1 LTSILLFKNWLSDLI
16 WHTCVDF
23 WQRGWFH
30 KALQQNGKKVAAL
43 STNNFQAPGMVQNS
57 EAQTLSYYRGDE
69 PQRDAAQPQQRDTQ
83 PLEPAGSEP
92 PLSVLIPDTE
102 SELPEVVAAAVAV
115 DGTGF
120 GSPLP
125 VHFREAN
132 TASGLESEAAM
143 DNQPFHQM
151 QHPTLMQCGNLQSAA
166 TLPRCLSLHD
176 SLKMKSFSFWLDLVY
191 VCTQSILANFPDLL
205 CKHPAFFLI

>member
-1 LTSILLFKNWLSDLI
+1 M
-16 WHTCVDF
+16 
-23 WQRGWFH
+23 GWFH

-43 STNNFQAPGMVQNS
+43 STNNFQAAGMVQNS
-57 EAQTLSYYRGDE
+57 AAQTLSSYRGDE

-115 DGTGF
+115 DGAGF

-151 QHPTLMQCGNLQSAA
+151 QHPMLMQCGNLQSAA
-166 TLPRCLSLHD
+166 TLPRSAQVGGAAGVHQPTAQLTLFYAGLVHVYD
-176 SLKMKSFSFWLDLVY
+176 DITLDKVRIMQTLLV
-191 VCTQSILANFPDLL
+191 C
-205 CKHPAFFLI
+205 AFFVAGQVSFLL

>member
-1 LTSILLFKNWLSDLI
+1 MTSILLFKNWLSDLI

-23 WQRGWFH
+23 LQMGWFH

-57 EAQTLSYYRGDE
+57 AAQALSSYRGDE
-69 PQRDAAQPQQRDTQ
+69 PQRDTQ

-92 PLSVLIPDTE
+92 LLSVLIPDTE
-102 SELPEVVAAAVAV
+102 SELPEVVAATVAV

-125 VHFREAN
+125 VLFREAN
-132 TASGLESEAAM
+132 TASGSESEAAM

-151 QHPTLMQCGNLQSAA
+151 QHPMFMQCGNLQSAA

-176 SLKMKSFSFWLDLVY
+176 SLNMKSFSFWLDLVY
-191 VCTQSILANFPDLL
+191 VCTHSILANFPDLL
-205 CKHPAFFLI
+205 CKHPAFFPI